1 MCAGCARRNV
11 DLVWLWFMTHIL
23 YWLPVGPTRSQ
34 RVYRGFRPIERIFAA
49 FWLMCVP
56 HITEHGTHHQSGWL
70 HGQFMAQS
78 LYPIY
83 TFCIALSAMV
93 WRWWWQLLRWHLTLC
108 AVRTAAS
115 DWGAGLFIARARKP
129 EGTAARKHKAKCE
142 RRVWESVSLN
152 RFAFSAMKPQRP
164 LSHTITAQWIATRH
178 PIVHRMQCSLLFY
191 VWPFAAFFLLLRS
204 SAPTVFFIWLRC
216 GYSLCVQ
223 HCHAKCIFYNHLQKR
238 IAPHSA
244 CVSARY

>member
-1 MCAGCARRNV
+1 MLIWFGCDLWHIFYIDCQWDRRGHSASIV
-11 DLVWLWFMTHIL
+11 AFV
-23 YWLPVGPTRSQ
+23 RSS
-34 RVYRGFRPIERIFAA
+34 A
-49 FWLMCVP
+49 FLLHFGWCVC
-56 HITEHGTHHQSGWL
+56 HTSQSTAHTISLG
-70 HGQFMAQS
+70 GSMAS
-78 LYPIY
+78 SWHNH
-83 TFCIALSAMV
+83 CIPFILSASPF
-93 WRWWWQLLRWHLTLC
+93 QLRWHLTLC

-115 DWGAGLFIARARKP
+115 DWGAGLFIARARKL

-238 IAPHSA
+238 IAPRSA